1 MNKELALITLQK
13 ELEKK
18 KRRNENAKKMRDRR
32 GDELKEKNKEYA
44 RIHREKRKKEL
55 EEAKE
60 ILKNEEKPEKP
71 PEKPDKP
78 DKPEKAEKPPDKP
91 EKPPEKPKELPI
103 KRDIV
108 KIEKDRGEFIS
119 KVERTG
125 IKGVCEKTAVDY
137 INKISVVHKI
147 VSEIELDKDL
157 LKTVLIG
164 KATKED
170 EKRLKANMEY
180 LDNIEVLIK
189 TIEDRYSNLQSRKA
203 HLSSYM
209 TLISYLSN
217 IKKGAYEIIRQKFE
231 EANNEIYGIRG
242 DNQRAKNEEMIDI
255 FDEEDIVRRADDL
268 NMEDKIIY
276 AYYTLQPPRRCE
288 DVYMLTVIKSSEDNL
303 DNDKNYIVIDEDNS
317 PIEVIYNKYKTNKI
331 YGRQT
336 IKISN
341 EILKS
346 IIREYIYKN
355 DIKEGERLYRRFST
369 ANTFG
374 DAIKRVFSKVYGK
387 KITLNNIRHSYITWE
402 MRELRSVNY
411 LSNLAMMM
419 GHSMGE
425 QQLYRRI

>member
-55 EEAKE
+55 EEAKD
-60 ILKNEEKPEKP
+60 ILKKEEMLKKPEKPEK
-71 PEKPDKP
+71 
-78 DKPEKAEKPPDKP
+78 
-91 EKPPEKPKELPI
+91 PEKPKELPI

-303 DNDKNYIVIDEDNS
+303 DNDKNYIVVDEDNS

>member
-13 ELEKK
+13 EVEKK

-55 EEAKE
+55 EEAMN

-71 PEKPDKP
+71 E
-78 DKPEKAEKPPDKP
+78 KPEKAEKP
-91 EKPPEKPKELPI
+91 EKLERTKDLPI
-103 KRDIV
+103 KKDIV

-137 INKISVVHKI
+137 INKISVVHNI
-147 VSEIELDKDL
+147 VSEIELDKGL
-157 LKTVLIG
+157 LKTILIG
-164 KATKED
+164 KGTKED
-170 EKRLKANMEY
+170 EKKLKANMEY
-180 LDNIEVLIK
+180 LDNIEFLIK

-209 TLISYLSN
+209 TLISYLPN

-231 EANNEIYGIRG
+231 EVNNEIYGIRA

-255 FDEEDIVRRADDL
+255 FDEEDIVRRADQL

-288 DVYMLTVIKSSEDNL
+288 DVFMLTVIKSSEDNL
-303 DNDKNYIVIDEDNS
+303 DSDKNYIVVDDDNS

-331 YGRQT
+331 YGRQR

-355 DIKEGERLYRRFST
+355 DIKEGERLYRKFSNS
-369 ANTFG
+369 NTFG
-374 DAIKRVFSKVYGK
+374 DAIKRVFSKVYSK

-402 MRELRSVNY
+402 MREIRSVNY

-419 GHSMGE
+419 GHSIGE

>member
-13 ELEKK
+13 EVEKK
-18 KRRNENAKKMRDRR
+18 KRRNEVAKKMRDRR

-55 EEAKE
+55 EEAMN
-60 ILKNEEKPEKP
+60 ILKREEIPM
-71 PEKPDKP
+71 
-78 DKPEKAEKPPDKP
+78 KAEKL
-91 EKPPEKPKELPI
+91 ERPKDLPI
-103 KRDIV
+103 KKDIV

-137 INKISVVHKI
+137 INKISVVHNI
-147 VSEIELDKDL
+147 VSEIELDKGL
-157 LKTVLIG
+157 LKTILIG
-164 KATKED
+164 KGTKED
-170 EKRLKANMEY
+170 ENKLKANMEY
-180 LDNIEVLIK
+180 LDNIEGLIK

-209 TLISYLSN
+209 TLISYLPN

-231 EANNEIYGIRG
+231 EVNNEIYGIRA

-255 FDEEDIVRRADDL
+255 FDEEDIVRRANEL
-268 NMEDKIIY
+268 NMDDKIIY

-288 DVYMLTVIKSSEDNL
+288 DVFMLTVIKSSDDNL
-303 DNDKNYIVIDEDNS
+303 DSDKNYIVVDDDNS

-331 YGRQT
+331 YGRQR

-355 DIKEGERLYRRFST
+355 DIKEGEKLYRKFST

-374 DAIKRVFSKVYGK
+374 DAIKRVFSKVYSK

-402 MRELRSVNY
+402 MREIRSVNY

-419 GHSMGE
+419 GHSIGE

>member
-55 EEAKE
+55 EEAKD
-60 ILKNEEKPEKP
+60 ILKKEEMLKKTEN
-71 PEKPDKP
+71 
-78 DKPEKAEKPPDKP
+78 AEK
-91 EKPPEKPKELPI
+91 PEKPKELPI
-103 KRDIV
+103 KMDIV

-137 INKISVVHKI
+137 INKIYIVHKI
-147 VSEIELDKDL
+147 VSETELDKDL

-164 KATKED
+164 KGTKED
-170 EKRLKANMEY
+170 EKKLKANMEY

-217 IKKGAYEIIRQKFE
+217 IKKGTYEIIRQKFE

>member
-1 MNKELALITLQK
+1 M
-13 ELEKK
+13 
-18 KRRNENAKKMRDRR
+18 
-32 GDELKEKNKEYA
+32 
-44 RIHREKRKKEL
+44 
-55 EEAKE
+55 
-60 ILKNEEKPEKP
+60 
-71 PEKPDKP
+71 
-78 DKPEKAEKPPDKP
+78 
-91 EKPPEKPKELPI
+91 
-103 KRDIV
+103 
-108 KIEKDRGEFIS
+108 
-119 KVERTG
+119 
-125 IKGVCEKTAVDY
+125 CEKTAVDY

-164 KATKED
+164 KGTKED

-255 FDEEDIVRRADDL
+255 FDEEDIARRADDL

>member
-13 ELEKK
+13 ELENK

-60 ILKNEEKPEKP
+60 ILKKEEMYEKDEIPER
-71 PEKPDKP
+71 
-78 DKPEKAEKPPDKP
+78 
-91 EKPPEKPKELPI
+91 PKELPI
-103 KRDIV
+103 KMDIV
-108 KIEKDRGEFIS
+108 KIEKERGEFIS

-147 VSEIELDKDL
+147 VTERELEKDL
-157 LKTVLIG
+157 LKRVLIG
-164 KATKED
+164 KGTKED
-170 EKRLKANMEY
+170 DMKLKANMEY
-180 LDNIEVLIK
+180 LDNIDVLIK

-217 IKKGAYEIIRQKFE
+217 IKNGTYEIIRQKFE
-231 EANNEIYGIRG
+231 EVNNEIYGIRG
-242 DNQRAKNEEMIDI
+242 DNQRGKNEEMIDI
-255 FDEEDIVRRADDL
+255 FDEEDIVMRAEDL

-276 AYYTLQPPRRCE
+276 LYYTLQPPRRCE

-303 DNDKNYIVIDEDNS
+303 DNDKNYIVIDDDNI
-317 PIEVIYNKYKTNKI
+317 PIETIYNKYKTNKI
-331 YGRQT
+331 YGRQR

-341 EILKS
+341 EILKR

-419 GHSMGE
+419 GHSMDE

>member
-13 ELEKK
+13 EVEKK
-18 KRRNENAKKMRDRR
+18 KRRNEVAKKMRDRR

-55 EEAKE
+55 EEAMN
-60 ILKNEEKPEKP
+60 ILKREEIPTKT
-71 PEKPDKP
+71 
-78 DKPEKAEKPPDKP
+78 EKAEKP
-91 EKPPEKPKELPI
+91 ERPKDLPI
-103 KRDIV
+103 KKDIV

-137 INKISVVHKI
+137 INKISVVHNI
-147 VSEIELDKDL
+147 VSEIELDKGL
-157 LKTVLIG
+157 LKTILIG
-164 KATKED
+164 KGTKED
-170 EKRLKANMEY
+170 ENKLKANMEY
-180 LDNIEVLIK
+180 LDNIEGLIK

-209 TLISYLSN
+209 TLISYLPN

-231 EANNEIYGIRG
+231 EVNNEIYGIRA
-242 DNQRAKNEEMIDI
+242 DNHRAKNEEMIDI
-255 FDEEDIVRRADDL
+255 FDEEDIVRRANEL

-288 DVYMLTVIKSSEDNL
+288 DVFMLTVIKSSDDNL
-303 DNDKNYIVIDEDNS
+303 DSDKNYIVVDDDNS
-317 PIEVIYNKYKTNKI
+317 PIEAIYNKYKTNKI
-331 YGRQT
+331 YGRQR

-346 IIREYIYKN
+346 IIREYLYKN
-355 DIKEGERLYRRFST
+355 DIKEGEKLYRKFST

-374 DAIKRVFSKVYGK
+374 DAIKRVFSKVYSK

-402 MRELRSVNY
+402 MREIRSVNY

-419 GHSMGE
+419 GHSIGE

>member
-13 ELEKK
+13 EVEKK

-55 EEAKE
+55 EEAMN
-60 ILKNEEKPEKP
+60 ILKREEKAEKA
-71 PEKPDKP
+71 
-78 DKPEKAEKPPDKP
+78 EKAEKP
-91 EKPPEKPKELPI
+91 ERPKDLPI
-103 KRDIV
+103 KKDIV

-137 INKISVVHKI
+137 INKISVVHNI
-147 VSEIELDKDL
+147 VSEIELDKGL
-157 LKTVLIG
+157 LKTILIG
-164 KATKED
+164 KGTKED
-170 EKRLKANMEY
+170 ENKLKANMEY
-180 LDNIEVLIK
+180 LDNIEGLIK

-209 TLISYLSN
+209 TLISYLPN

-231 EANNEIYGIRG
+231 EVNNEIYGIRA

-255 FDEEDIVRRADDL
+255 FDEEDIVRRANEL

-276 AYYTLQPPRRCE
+276 TYYTLQPPRRCE
-288 DVYMLTVIKSSEDNL
+288 DVFMLTVIKSSDDNL
-303 DNDKNYIVIDEDNS
+303 DSDKNYIVVDDDNS

-331 YGRQT
+331 YGRQR

-355 DIKEGERLYRRFST
+355 DIKEGEKLYRKFST

-374 DAIKRVFSKVYGK
+374 DAIKRVFSKVYSK

-402 MRELRSVNY
+402 MREIRSVNY

-419 GHSMGE
+419 GHSIGE

>member
-18 KRRNENAKKMRDRR
+18 KKRNENAKKMRDRR

-55 EEAKE
+55 EEAKD
-60 ILKNEEKPEKP
+60 ILKKEEMLKKPEKPEK
-71 PEKPDKP
+71 
-78 DKPEKAEKPPDKP
+78 
-91 EKPPEKPKELPI
+91 PEKPKELPI
-103 KRDIV
+103 KMDIV

-137 INKISVVHKI
+137 INKIYIVHKI
-147 VSEIELDKDL
+147 VSETELDKDL

-164 KATKED
+164 KGTKED
-170 EKRLKANMEY
+170 EKKLKANMEY

-217 IKKGAYEIIRQKFE
+217 IKKRTYEIIRQKFE

-346 IIREYIYKN
+346 VIREYIYKN
-355 DIKEGERLYRRFST
+355 DIKDGERLYRRFST

>member
-13 ELEKK
+13 EVEKK
-18 KRRNENAKKMRDRR
+18 KRRNEVAKKMRDRR

-55 EEAKE
+55 EEAMN
-60 ILKNEEKPEKP
+60 ILKREDIPTKTEKLER
-71 PEKPDKP
+71 
-78 DKPEKAEKPPDKP
+78 
-91 EKPPEKPKELPI
+91 PKDLPI
-103 KRDIV
+103 KKDIV

-137 INKISVVHKI
+137 INKISVVHNI
-147 VSEIELDKDL
+147 VSEIELDKGL
-157 LKTVLIG
+157 LKTILIG
-164 KATKED
+164 KGTKED
-170 EKRLKANMEY
+170 ENKLKANMEY
-180 LDNIEVLIK
+180 LDNIEGLIK

-209 TLISYLSN
+209 TLISYLPN

-231 EANNEIYGIRG
+231 EANNEIYGIRA

-255 FDEEDIVRRADDL
+255 FDEEDIVRRANEL

-303 DNDKNYIVIDEDNS
+303 DSDKNYIVVDDDNS

-331 YGRQT
+331 YGRQR

-355 DIKEGERLYRRFST
+355 DIKEGEKLYRKFSK

-374 DAIKRVFSKVYGK
+374 DAIKRVFSKVYSK

-402 MRELRSVNY
+402 MREIRSVNY

-419 GHSMGE
+419 GHSIGE

>member
-18 KRRNENAKKMRDRR
+18 KKRNENAKKMRDRR

-55 EEAKE
+55 EEAKD
-60 ILKNEEKPEKP
+60 ILKKEEMLKKPEKPEK
-71 PEKPDKP
+71 
-78 DKPEKAEKPPDKP
+78 
-91 EKPPEKPKELPI
+91 PEKPKELPI

-147 VSEIELDKDL
+147 VSETELDKDL

-164 KATKED
+164 KGTKED
-170 EKRLKANMEY
+170 EKKLKANMEY

-189 TIEDRYSNLQSRKA
+189 TIEDRYNNLQSRKA

-209 TLISYLSN
+209 TLITYLSN

-255 FDEEDIVRRADDL
+255 FDEEDIARRADDL

-303 DNDKNYIVIDEDNS
+303 DNDKNYIVIDDDNS

-346 IIREYIYKN
+346 VIREYIYKN
-355 DIKEGERLYRRFST
+355 DIKDGERLYRRFST